1 MTAPGSKNLITD
13 ISGLRVGQAEDK
25 SARTGVTVIYPET
38 RAVCA
43 VDVRGGGPGTRE
55 TDALRPDN
63 LVQAVEALVLSGG
76 SVYGLAAADGVAAA
90 LGARGE
96 GFSLIERDAVPPS
109 PVVPSAIL
117 FDLANGGDKGWG
129 ETPPYRALGRQALS
143 AAGEA
148 FALGDAGAGYG
159 ALAGT
164 LKGGTGSA
172 SLVLEDGI
180 TLGALVCVNSFGSTT
195 RPDGSFWAQA
205 FEIGNEFGGRRSDGR
220 PVPPADW
227 TGTKLD
233 PRAGENTT
241 LAVIATDAA
250 LTRVQCQ
257 RLAIMAQDGLARA
270 IRPAHSPFD
279 GDIVFA
285 LSTGARPL
293 PDPAPL
299 SLARLGHAAA
309 DTLAR
314 AIARG
319 VFEAQGWPGGPR
331 AWRKMQ

>member
-1 MTAPGSKNLITD
+1 MTAPGPKNLITD
-13 ISGLRVGQAEDK
+13 VPGVRVGQSEDV
-25 SARTGVTVIYPET
+25 AVRTGVTVIYPER

-43 VDVRGGGPGTRE
+43 ADVRGGGPGTRE
-55 TDALRPDN
+55 TDALRPET
-63 LVQAVEALVLSGG
+63 LVEAVDALVLSGG

-96 GFSLIERDAVPPS
+96 GFSLTQAEGVPPS
-109 PVVPSAIL
+109 PVVPAAIL
-117 FDLANGGDKGWG
+117 FDLGNGGDKNWAG
-129 ETPPYRALGRQALS
+129 TPPYRDLGRAALE
-143 AAGEA
+143 AAGA
-148 FALGDAGAGYG
+148 DFLLGDAGAGCG
-159 ALAGT
+159 ALAGA
-164 LKGGTGSA
+164 LKGGVGSA
-172 SLVLEDGI
+172 SLVLEDGVTI
-180 TLGALVCVNSFGSTT
+180 GALACVNSFGSTT
-195 RPDGSFWAQA
+195 RPDGSFWARP
-205 FEIGNEFGGRRSDGR
+205 FEIGSEFGGRRGDDASVSS
-220 PVPPADW
+220 PDW
-227 TGTKLD
+227 RGTKSA
-233 PRAGENTT
+233 PRASENTT

-270 IRPAHSPFD
+270 IRPAHTPFD

-293 PDPAPL
+293 AGPAPL

-319 VFEAQGWPGGPR
+319 VYEAKSWPGGAS
-331 AWRKMQ
+331 AWRDVK

>member
-1 MTAPGSKNLITD
+1 MTAPGPKNLITD
-13 ISGLRVGQAEDK
+13 VPGLRVGQAKDEK
-25 SARTGVTVIYPET
+25 TRSGVTVIYPKN

-43 VDVRGGGPGTRE
+43 VDARGGGPGTRE
-55 TDALRPDN
+55 TDALRPEN
-63 LVQAVEALVLSGG
+63 LVEAVDALVLSGG
-76 SVYGLAAADGVAAA
+76 SVYGLAAADGVTAA

-96 GFSLIERDAVPPS
+96 GFSPMERDGVPPS

-117 FDLANGGDKGWG
+117 FDLANGGDKSWG
-129 ETPPYRALGRQALS
+129 ETPPYRELGRWALG
-143 AAGEA
+143 AAGMD

-159 ALAGT
+159 ALAGR

-172 SLVLEDGI
+172 SLVLEDEI
-180 TLGALVCVNSFGSTT
+180 TLGALACVNSFGATT

-205 FEIGNEFGGRRSDGR
+205 FEVGDEFGGQRGGGAS
-220 PVPPADW
+220 VPPADW
-227 TGTKLD
+227 AGTKLD

-270 IRPAHSPFD
+270 IHPAHTPFD

-319 VFEAQGWPGGPR
+319 VYEAQGWPGTPP
-331 AWRKMQ
+331 AWRDMK

>member
-1 MTAPGSKNLITD
+1 MAAPGAKNLITD
-13 ISGLRVGQAEDK
+13 VPGLRVGQAEDEA
-25 SARTGVTVIYPET
+25 ARTGVTVIHPES

-43 VDVRGGGPGTRE
+43 VDARGGGPGTRE
-55 TDALRPDN
+55 TDALRPEN
-63 LVQAVEALVLSGG
+63 LVEAVDALVLSGG

-96 GFSLIERDAVPPS
+96 GFSLMEREGVPPS
-109 PVVPSAIL
+109 PVVPAAIL

-129 ETPPYRALGRQALS
+129 ETPPYRELGRQALN
-143 AAGEA
+143 AAGED
-148 FALGDAGAGYG
+148 FTLGDAGAGCG
-159 ALAGT
+159 ALAGA

-172 SLVLEDGI
+172 SLVLEDGVTI
-180 TLGALVCVNSFGSTT
+180 GALACVNSFGSTT
-195 RPDGSFWAQA
+195 RPDRSFWAQP
-205 FEIGNEFGGRRSDGR
+205 FEIGGEFGGRHGDGA

-250 LTRVQCQ
+250 LTRVQAR

-270 IRPAHSPFD
+270 IRPAHTPFD

-293 PDPAPL
+293 ADPAPL
-299 SLARLGHAAA
+299 SLTRLGCAAA

-319 VFEAQGWPGGPR
+319 VFEAKSRPGEIP
-331 AWRKMQ
+331 AWRDVK